1 MDRKS
6 VNGTIIKGI
15 GGFYYVMTA
24 DGVVECKAGG
34 RLRLVDGGTPM
45 VGDQVCIELEK
56 DDTGFVVDIAPRRN
70 SLVRPPVSNVDLLFI
85 VASEAPPVT
94 DPYLIDKVTVI
105 ARQQGIDPVI
115 LLNKSDLADNGAL
128 FSAYR
133 LAGFPVY
140 RVSAETGEDCGKV
153 SALLRGRVSCFTG
166 NSGVGKSSLLN
177 RLAGL
182 SLATGGISGKIG
194 RGKHTTRHVE
204 LIPLP
209 DGGMVADTPGF
220 SSFDITQMQRIQK
233 DELQHLFPEMQPL
246 FGQCRF
252 TGCSHI
258 CEPDCAVRRLL
269 LQGGIAPSR
278 YDSYARLYDELKQI
292 KSWQ

>member
-1 MDRKS
+1 MVRDS
-6 VNGTIIKGI
+6 ANGIIIKGI
-15 GGFYYVMTA
+15 GGFYYVRTPG
-24 DGVVECKAGG
+24 GVVECKAGG
-34 RLRLVDGGTPM
+34 RLRLVDGGAPM
-45 VGDQVCIELEK
+45 VGDKVCIELEK
-56 DDTGFVVDIAPRRN
+56 DETGFVVEIAPRRN
-70 SLVRPPVSNVDLLFI
+70 ALVRPPISNVDLLFI

-105 ARQQGIDPVI
+105 AQQQGIKPVI
-115 LLNKSDLADNGAL
+115 LLNKSDLAENGTLLA
-128 FSAYR
+128 AYR
-133 LAGFPVY
+133 LAGFTVY
-140 RVSAETGEDCGKV
+140 RVSAETGEGCAEV
-153 SALLRGRVSCFTG
+153 SALLRGCVSCFTG

-182 SLATGGISGKIG
+182 SLTTGGISGKIG

-209 DGGMVADTPGF
+209 GGGMVADTPGF

-233 DELQHLFPEMQPL
+233 EELQHLFPEISPL

-258 CEPDCAVRRLL
+258 REPDCAVRRLL
-269 LQGGIAPSR
+269 EEGKIAPSR
-278 YDSYARLYDELKQI
+278 YDSYVRLYNELKQI